1 MVYRFKVWFEENE
14 DIYRVYDLNPS
25 NSFYD
30 FFKII
35 IESLSFN
42 LKLDS
47 SFYISDDNWR
57 KGKEINLLSKDSK
70 RLLMSETKLKDH
82 INDPHQ
88 KMIFITD
95 FSEQWTLLVELQ
107 SIQNEIKGINYPLI
121 FKTVGKAP
129 KQNEGT
135 NRFKVV
141 DENEFDEIANKLVAN
156 QNVVEDEG
164 FDEEGFGEEGEETEA
179 DDFENDFD
187 LGSEDVLDDK

>member
-14 DIYRVYDLNPS
+14 DIYRIYDLNPN

-57 KGKEINLLSKDSK
+57 KGKEINLLNKDNRK
-70 RLLMSETKLKDH
+70 LLMSETKLKDH

-88 KMIFITD
+88 KMILITD
-95 FSEQWTLLVELQ
+95 FNEQWTLMVELQ
-107 SIQNEIKGINYPLI
+107 SIQNEIKGINYPLV

-164 FDEEGFGEEGEETEA
+164 FDEEGFGEEGEESESE
-179 DDFENDFD
+179 DFENDFD
-187 LGSEDVLDDK
+187 LGSEDLLDDK

>member
-70 RLLMSETKLKDH
+70 KLLMSETKLKDH

-179 DDFENDFD
+179 DDFESDFD

>member
-14 DIYRVYDLNPS
+14 DIYRVYDLNPN

-57 KGKEINLLSKDSK
+57 KGKEINLLSKDNK
-70 RLLMSETKLKDH
+70 KLLMSETKLKDH

-88 KMIFITD
+88 KMILITD
-95 FSEQWTLLVELQ
+95 FNEQWTLLVELQ

-156 QNVVEDEG
+156 QNVIEDEG
-164 FDEEGFGEEGEETEA
+164 FDEEGFGEEGEESEEE
-179 DDFENDFD
+179 DFENDFD
-187 LGSEDVLDDK
+187 LGSDDLLDDK